1 MGTAQPAFIIR
12 PLPGA
17 SFGGV
22 IEIAAGIDAPERTE
36 AAIAAAEAAPDALL
50 SSFYDAH
57 GFLLLKGMHAIS
69 EQPDLLVRLSRLFG
83 PEVED
88 YRQTLTGASDIHSE
102 VPEILVVSNIP
113 PATKNVPARP
123 NPPLNPDGSLPVQFP
138 HRRGWHTDQ
147 SYRRPPPDISLFY
160 AELPCPKGQGQTLYA
175 DGIAAYDALDE
186 AMKSRIAGLDGLHV
200 RLKTGRSEYA
210 VRAGEPARALEA
222 HERAQRQPV
231 VRTHPVTGLKAL
243 YLCEAGQM
251 DWVDGPLVGM
261 EPGVDGDGAKLLYEL
276 MTHYTRPEFTYA
288 HDWDAGDLVIYD
300 NRSMIHAATWYDGE
314 HERRRMWR
322 TTVHGNPGPLYDGE
336 ARSWVRA

>member
-1 MGTAQPAFIIR
+1 MTATEPGFSIR
-12 PLPGA
+12 PLPDA
-17 SFGGV
+17 RFGGV
-22 IEIAAGIDAPERTE
+22 IEIAAGVDAPERTE
-36 AAIAAAEAAPDALL
+36 AAISAAEAAPDALL
-50 SSFYDAH
+50 SAFYDVN
-57 GFLLLKGMHAIS
+57 GFLLLKGMHAIT
-69 EQPDLLVRLSRLFG
+69 EHPDLLVRLSRLFG

-88 YRQTLTGASDIHSE
+88 YRQTLTPVSDIHPE

-113 PATKNVPARP
+113 PVTKNVPDRP

-160 AELPCPKGQGQTLYA
+160 AEQPCPKGQGQTLYA
-175 DGIAAYDALDE
+175 DGIAAYDALDA
-186 AMKSRIAGLDGLHV
+186 AMQSRIADLDGLHV
-200 RLKTGRSEYA
+200 RLKTGRSEFA
-210 VRAGEPARALEA
+210 VRAGEPARALEP

-231 VRTHPVTGLKAL
+231 VRTHPVTGRKAL

-251 DWVDGPLVGM
+251 DWVDGPLFGM
-261 EPGVDGDGAKLLYEL
+261 EPGVDGAGAKLLYEL

-300 NRSMIHAATWYDGE
+300 NRSMIHAATWYDGA
-314 HERRRMWR
+314 HEQRRMWR

-336 ARSWVRA
+336 ARSWMRA